1 MVNMNQ
7 DLLDWMDHLAAE
19 RGCSEH
25 TLRAYQTN
33 LHSLDEFLS
42 ERNKVLRT
50 AALPDLRAWLSK
62 ERIGSK
68 GRKKSLAPAT
78 MARKIAAL
86 RSFYRWMLRE
96 KYIEISPAVRLQSPR
111 VPKKTPRFLDVQEA
125 ASVVEQPSQ
134 QGWFLDR
141 NRAILELMYGSGLRV
156 SETVSLNI
164 VDLDLPNRLVRVLGK
179 GKKERIV
186 PFGPPAAEALT
197 TWLQHLGPEGPL
209 FLNRFHKR
217 LSDRSA
223 WRIVREAGTENG
235 IAGLHPHALRH
246 SCATHLLG
254 AGADLRAI
262 QEQLGHA
269 SLSTTQRYTHVDAAH
284 LLAVYRAAHPR
295 SGSKKKE

>member
-1 MVNMNQ
+1 MNQ
-7 DLLDWMDHLAAE
+7 DLPAWMDHLKAE

-25 TLRAYQTN
+25 TLRAYRAN
-33 LHSLDEFLS
+33 LHSLDTFLL
-42 ERNKVLRT
+42 ERHKTLRT
-50 AALPDLRAWLSK
+50 AALSDLRGWLSK
-62 ERIGSK
+62 ERIGTRGGK
-68 GRKKSLAPAT
+68 RSLAPAT

-96 KYIEISPAVRLQSPR
+96 RFVDASPAVRLKSPR

-125 ASVVEQPSQ
+125 AAVVEHPSQ

-141 NRAILELMYGSGLRV
+141 NRALLELMYGAGLRV
-156 SETVSLNI
+156 SETVGLDI
-164 VDLDLPNRLVRVLGK
+164 VDLDLSNRLVRVLGK
-179 GKKERIV
+179 GQKERIV
-186 PFGPPAAEALT
+186 PFGPPATQALT
-197 TWLQHLGPEGPL
+197 TWLQHLAPEGAL

-223 WRIVREAGTENG
+223 WRIVREAGVVNG
-235 IAGLHPHALRH
+235 IADLHPHALRH

-254 AGADLRAI
+254 SGADLRAI

-284 LLAVYRAAHPR
+284 LLSVYRAAHPR
-295 SGSKKKE
+295 SGTKE